1 MMLYY
6 RNNRG
11 VWEMSKEDEVRVT
24 LDETSKEIFQL
35 SNNPR
40 TWLSW
45 IVYLLGRLEQHA
57 LDANPVYKDTYK
69 EMLLALQD
77 AIKNRLRTGGW

>member
-1 MMLYY
+1 
-6 RNNRG
+6 
-11 VWEMSKEDEVRVT
+11 MSKEDEVRGI
-24 LDETSKEIFQL
+24 LDETSKEISQL

-45 IVYLLGRLEQHA
+45 MVYLLERMEQQA
-57 LDANPVYKDTYK
+57 MDANPVYKETYK